1 MAVFVDTATYLNY
14 GNKPAGKA
22 RAVLWPVLVHRVL
35 YPDVAQAKMNLF
47 QKVVMRLVR
56 AKVYDVEELADLTGF
71 HNNLVLLIFAQLI
84 SRGWLSDDA
93 KEITEVGE
101 KAINEEDEQT
111 EQLASGYIFQDA
123 VTGKLWPRMENR
135 LALVEPIN
143 QGDKFSK
150 FSLNRKT
157 GKFSNPYKPF
167 FKARRYDAPTSANTL
182 DAWQEY
188 RSDYRAARQLAY
200 SGELPKQVKLSGIS
214 YQSEQPESA
223 WVIVWITASNDSQ
236 LWSIKD
242 PFDIRD
248 EAWWLTDS
256 LPKLLDSNKNLTK
269 NLAELIGQPE
279 PDEQTVSE
287 WLASLKDQ
295 AELQVLLDYPWA
307 KNDPDIKA
315 ALAVLLKRREML
327 ESGQDHKNDLEAA
340 ITEAQKLLEVLM
352 QWLIKAFPSRLEQLS
367 NHRGRKKSLIK
378 KVRSLMMLSEL
389 LDETISDAEANKE
402 LIEGINL
409 PAFSESICISL
420 SHQNLQIVVKSLATP
435 TNSLKALV
443 FAGALGAVAN
453 NHPFKSLR
461 GDQLQLEKL
470 LLLANLRNQTSH
482 GNSQHTGKKYT
493 EITIETAREY
503 IDYAL
508 QFTEHFKD
516 WINGQEK

>member
-14 GNKPAGKA
+14 GNKPVGKA

-35 YPDVAQAKMNLF
+35 YPEVAQANMNLF
-47 QKVVMRLVR
+47 QKVVMRLVK
-56 AKVYDVEELADLTGF
+56 AKVHDVEELAGLTGF
-71 HNNLVLLIFAQLI
+71 HKNLVLLIFSQLI
-84 SRGWLSDDA
+84 SNGWLTDDA
-93 KEITEVGE
+93 KEITEVGA
-101 KAINEEDEQT
+101 KALNEEDEQT
-111 EQLASGYIFQDA
+111 EQLASGYLFQDA
-123 VTGKLWPRMENR
+123 VTGKLWPRLENR
-135 LALVEPIN
+135 MALVEPTN
-143 QGDKFSK
+143 QGDKFPK

-157 GKFSNPYKPF
+157 GKFSSPYKPF
-167 FKARRYDAPTSANTL
+167 FKAIRCDPPTSSNTL

-200 SGELPKQVKLSGIS
+200 SDELPKQVKLSGIS
-214 YQSEQPESA
+214 YQSEQPESV
-223 WVIVWITASNDSQ
+223 WVIVWITASNDSK

-269 NLAELIGQPE
+269 SLAELIGQPE
-279 PDEQTVSE
+279 PDEQSVSE
-287 WLASLKDQ
+287 WLANLQDQ
-295 AELQVLLDYPWA
+295 AELQVLLNYPWA
-307 KNDPDIKA
+307 KNDQDITA

-327 ESGQDHKNDLEAA
+327 ESGQNHKNDLEAA

-352 QWLIKAFPSRLEQLS
+352 QWLIVSYPADVGGLPKSGRNDWDLNERVLKALQ
-367 NHRGRKKSLIK
+367 
-378 KVRSLMMLSEL
+378 
-389 LDETISDAEANKE
+389 
-402 LIEGINL
+402 L
-409 PAFSESICISL
+409 PAFNKEIRRAL
-420 SHQNLQIVVKSLATP
+420 ARQNLQVVIRCLNSP
-435 TNSLKALV
+435 VSSLKALL
-443 FAGALGAVAN
+443 FAAALGSVDN
-453 NHPFKSLR
+453 TDHPLKSLS
-461 GDQLQLEKL
+461 DKQLKL
-470 LLLANLRNQTSH
+470 IDLLKLADLRNQTSH

>member
-14 GNKPAGKA
+14 GNKPACKA
-22 RAVLWPVLVHRVL
+22 RAILWPVLVHRVL
-35 YPDVAQAKMNLF
+35 YPEVAQAKMNLF

-56 AKVYDVEELADLTGF
+56 AKVYDVEELAGLTGF
-71 HNNLVLLIFAQLI
+71 HKNLVLLIFSQLI
-84 SRGWLSDDA
+84 SRGWISDDA

-101 KAINEEDEQT
+101 KAINEEDQQT
-111 EQLASGYIFQDA
+111 ENLASGYLFQDI
-123 VTGKLWPRMENR
+123 VTGKLWPRLENR

-143 QGDKFSK
+143 QGGKFPK

-157 GKFSNPYKPF
+157 GSSLNPYKPF
-167 FKARRYDAPTSANTL
+167 FKARRCEEPSSANTL

-188 RSDYRAARQLAY
+188 RFDYRAARQLTY
-200 SGELPKQVKLSGIS
+200 SNELPNQVKLSGIS

-223 WVIVWITASNDSQ
+223 WVIVWITASNDSK

-248 EAWWLTDS
+248 EAWWLIDS

-279 PDEQTVSE
+279 PDEQTVSQ

-295 AELQVLLDYPWA
+295 AELQVLLDYPWV
-307 KNDPDIKA
+307 KNDPDITA

-352 QWLIKAFPSRLEQLS
+352 QWLIVSYPADIGALP
-367 NHRGRKKSLIK
+367 KSGKNDWNLNK
-378 KVRSLMMLSEL
+378 CV
-389 LDETISDAEANKE
+389 LDA
-402 LIEGINL
+402 LQL
-409 PAFSESICISL
+409 PAFNKEVVSGL
-420 SHQNLQIVVKSLATP
+420 ARQNLQQTVIRCLKSPAS
-435 TNSLKALV
+435 SLKALL
-443 FAGALGAVAN
+443 FAAALGSVGN
-453 NHPFKSLR
+453 PEHPLKFLNGKQLR
-461 GDQLQLEKL
+461 LGNL
-470 LLLANLRNQTSH
+470 LRLADLRNQTSH

-516 WINGQEK
+516 WVNGQEKQE

>member
-35 YPDVAQAKMNLF
+35 YPEVAQAKMNLF

-71 HNNLVLLIFAQLI
+71 HKNLVLLIFAQLI
-84 SRGWLSDDA
+84 SRGCLTDDA
-93 KEITEVGE
+93 KEITEAGE

-111 EQLASGYIFQDA
+111 EQLASGYLFQDA
-123 VTGKLWPRMENR
+123 VTGKLWPRLENR
-135 LALVEPIN
+135 MVLVEPAN
-143 QGDKFSK
+143 QGDKFPK

-157 GKFSNPYKPF
+157 GKFSSPYKPF
-167 FKARRYDAPTSANTL
+167 FKAIRCDVPTSVNTL

-200 SGELPKQVKLSGIS
+200 SDELPKQVKLSGIS

-223 WVIVWITASNDSQ
+223 WVIVWITASNDRK

-269 NLAELIGQPE
+269 SLAELIGKPE
-279 PDEQTVSE
+279 PDEQSISE
-287 WLASLKDQ
+287 WLASLQDQ
-295 AELQVLLDYPWA
+295 AELQVLLNYPWA
-307 KNDPDIKA
+307 KNDPDITA

-327 ESGQDHKNDLEAA
+327 ESGQDYKNDLEAA

-352 QWLIKAFPSRLEQLS
+352 QWLIVSYPADIGALP
-367 NHRGRKKSLIK
+367 KSGKNDWNLNER
-378 KVRSLMMLSEL
+378 V
-389 LDETISDAEANKE
+389 LDVLK
-402 LIEGINL
+402 L
-409 PAFSESICISL
+409 PAFNKEVRRVL
-420 SHQNLQIVVKSLATP
+420 ARQNLQQTVIRCLNSPAS
-435 TNSLKALV
+435 SLKALL
-443 FAGALGAVAN
+443 FAAALGSVGN
-453 NHPFKSLR
+453 TDHPLKSLS
-461 GDQLQLEKL
+461 DKQLRLNDL
-470 LLLANLRNQTSH
+470 LRLADLRNQATH
-482 GNSQHTGKKYT
+482 GNSQNTGKKYT
-493 EITIETAREY
+493 EITIEIAGKY

>member
-14 GNKPAGKA
+14 GNKPVGKA

-35 YPDVAQAKMNLF
+35 HPEVAQAKMNLF

-56 AKVYDVEELADLTGF
+56 AKVYDVEELAGLTGF
-71 HNNLVLLIFAQLI
+71 HKNLVLLIFAQLI

-101 KAINEEDEQT
+101 NAINEEDEQT
-111 EQLASGYIFQDA
+111 EKLASGYLFQDA

-143 QGDKFSK
+143 QGDEFPK

-157 GKFSNPYKPF
+157 GRSESPYQPF
-167 FKARRYDAPTSANTL
+167 FKAKRCDAPTSATTL

-223 WVIVWITASNDSQ
+223 WVIVWITASNDSK

-248 EAWWLTDS
+248 EAWWLANS
-256 LPKLLDSNKNLTK
+256 LPKVLDSNKNLTK

-287 WLASLKDQ
+287 WLVSLKDQ

-307 KNDPDIKA
+307 KNDPDITA

-352 QWLIKAFPSRLEQLS
+352 QWLIKTFPANKGAIPKQSRNSSIFNEQLLEALQLPS
-367 NHRGRKKSLIK
+367 FKKEIRLA
-378 KVRSLMMLSEL
+378 LSYQ
-389 LDETISDAEANKE
+389 DFK
-402 LIEGINL
+402 G
-409 PAFSESICISL
+409 
-420 SHQNLQIVVKSLATP
+420 VVKCINSP
-435 TNSLKALV
+435 VSSLKALV
-443 FAGALGAVAN
+443 FAAALGTVGN
-453 NHPFKSLR
+453 VNHPLKILKD
-461 GDQLQLEKL
+461 DQLQLEI
-470 LLLANLRNQTSH
+470 LLALAKLRNQTSH

>member
-1 MAVFVDTATYLNY
+1 MAVFVDTVTYLNY

-22 RAVLWPVLVHRVL
+22 RAVLWPVLVHRIL
-35 YPDVAQAKMNLF
+35 YPEVAQAKMNLF

-56 AKVYDVEELADLTGF
+56 AKVYDVEELVDLTGF

-93 KEITEVGE
+93 REITEIGE
-101 KAINEEDEQT
+101 RAINEEDEQT
-111 EQLASGYIFQDA
+111 EQLASGYLFQDA

-143 QGDKFSK
+143 QGDKFPK

-157 GKFSNPYKPF
+157 GNFSSPYKPF
-167 FKARRYDAPTSANTL
+167 FNTIRCDPPTLSNTL

-200 SGELPKQVKLSGIS
+200 SAELLKQVKLPGIS

-223 WVIVWITASNDSQ
+223 WVIVWITASNDSK

-256 LPKLLDSNKNLTK
+256 LPKVLDSEEKLTK

-279 PDEQTVSE
+279 PDEQTVSQ

-307 KNDPDIKA
+307 KNDIDITA

-352 QWLIKAFPSRLEQLS
+352 QWLIVSYPADIGALP
-367 NHRGRKKSLIK
+367 KSGKNDWNLNER
-378 KVRSLMMLSEL
+378 V
-389 LDETISDAEANKE
+389 LDALK
-402 LIEGINL
+402 L
-409 PAFSESICISL
+409 PAFNKEVRRAL
-420 SHQNLQIVVKSLATP
+420 ARQDLQKTVVRCLNSPAS
-435 TNSLKALV
+435 SLKALL
-443 FAGALGAVAN
+443 FAAALGSVGN
-453 NHPFKSLR
+453 TDHPLKSLS
-461 GDQLQLEKL
+461 DKQLRLNDL
-470 LLLANLRNQTSH
+470 LRLADLRNQTSH

-493 EITIETAREY
+493 EITIATAREY